1 MKSIAGICMLFARLV
16 EQDDRADIKKKTKA
30 LWALARLNDNES
42 HPDVLFLR
50 QRLVNNAIERVSA
63 VDTKLGERLSNGL
76 LRLTNEDLKKINATA
91 SKLSDVAHRELI
103 TTEKASLNLNRHTH
117 AVGEQLFRGLPTIDE
132 DKVDALLE
140 NFSSVAPVHGGI
152 DATADALLEEAQKQF
167 DEKNNL

>member
-1 MKSIAGICMLFARLV
+1 MREPRNRDES
-16 EQDDRADIKKKTKA
+16 RAKA
-30 LWALARLNDNES
+30 PKPSCDSSES
-42 HPDVLFLR
+42 T
-50 QRLVNNAIERVSA
+50 A
-63 VDTKLGERLSNGL
+63 T
-76 LRLTNEDLKKINATA
+76 ATA